1 MTLTVYYFYL
11 KISSFTPVLSIRIVL
26 DNDNNDRGGNNSGND
41 SDGTARYDND
51 GGKDGNDD
59 NDRSGNNSGN
69 GSDSTGRSGNDGGKS
84 GNDHNDRGGNNSG
97 NDSRMVLVVMRMM
110 VVKVITMTMI
120 AVAIIVAMI
129 VMVLVVMIMLVVKV
143 FAVRGHVIVINFQNS
158 SAKLIITI
166 LFPFITC

>member
-11 KISSFTPVLSIRIVL
+11 KISSFTPVLSIRIVP
-26 DNDNNDRGGNNSGND
+26 DNDDNDRGGNNSGND
-41 SDGTARYDND
+41 SDGTVRYDSD
-51 GGKDGNDD
+51 GGKGGNDD
-59 NDRSGNNSGN
+59 NDRSGND
-69 GSDSTGRSGNDGGKS
+69 SDSTGRSGNDGGKG
-84 GNDHNDRGGNNSG
+84 GNDHNDHGGSNSG
-97 NDSRMVLVVMRMM
+97 NDSRMVLVVMIMM
-110 VVKVITMTMI
+110 VVRVITMIMI